1 MKKYTI
7 LASILALTG
16 CATYHNGKMGMNFTN
31 PEIEFA
37 PKQVNVNIDAQNKIS
52 GSAKCTS
59 VLWAFNSTPV
69 RQTYGPELQT
79 NDGNIA
85 PDECVA
91 GALYDAMSKSNADII
106 VAPQYT
112 VAHKGILCFKN
123 KCLHG
128 STQVIVSGYAGTIT
142 SIKDM
147 DQSVVQEKQKATFA
161 K

>member
-1 MKKYTI
+1 MKKYAI
-7 LASILALTG
+7 LAGILALTG
-16 CATYHNGKMGMNFTN
+16 CTTYHNGKMGMNFTN

-91 GALYDAMSKSNADII
+91 GALYDAMGKSNADII

-112 VAHKGILCFKN
+112 VAQQGLLCFKN
-123 KCLHG
+123 RCLYGTTH
-128 STQVIVSGYAGTIT
+128 VIVSGYAGSIT
-142 SIKDM
+142 SIKD
-147 DQSVVQEKQKATFA
+147 KATSA

>member
-16 CATYHNGKMGMNFTN
+16 CATYHNGKIGMTITN
-31 PEIEFA
+31 PEIQFI
-37 PKQVNVNIDAQNKIS
+37 PKQASVNVDTNNKIS
-52 GSAKCTS
+52 GSAKCDS
-59 VLWAFNSTPV
+59 VLWVFNNTPTH
-69 RQTYGPELQT
+69 QTYGPKMQT
-79 NDGNIA
+79 SEGNIA
-85 PDECVA
+85 SDECTA
-91 GALYDAMSKSNADII
+91 AALYDAMNKSNADII

>member
-16 CATYHNGKMGMNFTN
+16 CATYHNGKIGMTITN
-31 PEIEFA
+31 PEIQFV
-37 PKQVNVNIDAQNKIS
+37 PKQASVNVDTQNKIS
-52 GSAKCTS
+52 GSAKCDS
-59 VLWAFNSTPV
+59 VLWVFNSTPV

-112 VAHKGILCFKN
+112 VAQQGLLCFKN
-123 KCLHG
+123 RCLYGTTH
-128 STQVIVSGYAGTIT
+128 VIVSGYAGSIT
-142 SIKDM
+142 SIKD
-147 DQSVVQEKQKATFA
+147 KATSA

>member
-16 CATYHNGKMGMNFTN
+16 CTTYHNGKIGMTITN
-31 PEIEFA
+31 PEIQFV
-37 PKQVNVNIDAQNKIS
+37 PKQASVNVDTQNKIS
-52 GSAKCTS
+52 GSAKCNS
-59 VLWAFNSTPV
+59 VLWVFNSTPTH
-69 RQTYGPELQT
+69 QTYGPKMQT
-79 NDGNIA
+79 SEGNIA
-85 PDECVA
+85 SDACIA

-112 VAHKGILCFKN
+112 VAHKGILCLKN
-123 KCLHG
+123 RCLRG

-147 DQSVVQEKQKATFA
+147 DQSVVQEKQKTTSI